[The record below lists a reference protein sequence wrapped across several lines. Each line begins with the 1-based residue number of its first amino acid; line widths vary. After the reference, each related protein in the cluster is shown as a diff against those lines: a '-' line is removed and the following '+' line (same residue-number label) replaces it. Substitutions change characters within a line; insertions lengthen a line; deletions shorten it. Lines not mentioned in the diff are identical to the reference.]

1 MTGNN
6 ISQRRVGHFAP
17 TLLPLLLLLGL
28 AVFPARA
35 EADPITLTGG
45 QVIIDSAQ
53 RLTLVNLSGA
63 GLQINSRVEDIRYD
77 IISLS
82 FVTATHN
89 CGCDGVGLVTYNG
102 VGASAFNGGG
112 NFDNT
117 TIWGS
122 ITIFGNFDSSLN
134 QSPFT
139 IHFSGSGVLTRD
151 GSRTTFTVTPVPEPA
166 TLLLLGAGLAGIGA
180 RLRRRRRPGK
190 GVAA

>member
-6 ISQRRVGHFAP
+6 ISQSRVGRFAP

-35 EADPITLTGG
+35 EADTITLTSG
-45 QVIIDSAQ
+45 QVVVDSMQ

-63 GLQINSRVEDIRYD
+63 GLQINSRVEDVRYNL
-77 IISLS
+77 INLS
-82 FVTATHN
+82 FVSATHN

-102 VGASAFNGGG
+102 VSASAFNGGG
-112 NFDNT
+112 HFAGS

-134 QSPFT
+134 QSPIT

-180 RLRRRRRPGK
+180 KIRSRRKHGK
-190 GVAA
+190 GAAA